1 MTITPPATPPS
12 PRLATMFGSLVTAI
26 PSLAIAGTAFLYFAG
41 YVFLDTYRRSLG
53 LAFGSVETST
63 AEILAQGYIVLWY
76 AVIARF
82 WYILVT
88 ATVPALLTLLAILS
102 AGVLLVMGRK
112 RGWRGCAWTIDVVRK
127 GVSRVEALPNY
138 LLFVSVAA
146 VALVSAWPA
155 GALAARVEYRASIEN
170 VRRGCCFRY
179 TGRDAITATGYVV
192 AADHDR
198 LFVLTRAG
206 TVAVPTE
213 GLTIV
218 PLDRRPTLASLSS
231 CDRDFGRPGAIHAQ
245 SQQSGH
251 Q

>member
-1 MTITPPATPPS
+1 MTTTPPATPPS
-12 PRLATMFGSLVTAI
+12 PRLATMFGSLLTAI

-41 YVFLDTYRRSLG
+41 YVYLDTYRRSLG

-76 AVIARF
+76 AVFARF
-82 WYILVT
+82 WHVLVT
-88 ATVPALLTLLAILS
+88 ATIPALLILLATLTI
-102 AGVLLVMGRK
+102 GVLLVIGRK
-112 RGWRGCAWTIDVVRK
+112 RGWRGCARTIDLVRN
-127 GVSRVEALPNY
+127 GASRVEALPNY
-138 LLFVSVAA
+138 LLFISLSVM
-146 VALVSAWPA
+146 ALVSAWPA
-155 GALAARVEYRASIEN
+155 GALAARVEYRASIEK

-179 TGRDAITATGYVV
+179 TGKDAITATGYVV

-218 PLDRRPTLASLSS
+218 PLDRKPTLAG
-231 CDRDFGRPGAIHAQ
+231 FGGRGGVSGKPGTIQAQ
-245 SQQSGH
+245 SQQAGH